1 MQGFG
6 DQAMWHIDITT
17 VLFLNGVTHVLL
29 AAVTWLSLHRYASR
43 RIALWCI
50 ATSLAGI
57 GITLVGMGH
66 SIPAW
71 LSRELALAMV
81 ASSSM
86 LAAQTLRLDLGT
98 AWRRSTLLA
107 YAMAYMVVHVLLS
120 QYASTTASIGWGLLN
135 LAFWLVQMAW
145 AAWRLSVQWHS
156 RSARLMS
163 LLYAGFVLTST
174 VILMGHSGGPGSFES
189 LLEPTGSNQ
198 FLHVSSYLLVMVS
211 TLGYAGMVLDRFQ
224 QELREHEAKE
234 NRVRA
239 IRERSRELMQLDRE
253 RNTAMLTE
261 SLARDLR
268 PCLRVIRSQC
278 LPATQAQPL
287 PDQLLTALDQIVRQA
302 KQASVH
308 IGRLRQFLK
317 PPVHELE
324 SLDLM
329 ATVQDVLKVL
339 SRELYD
345 RRAQVVWSKDSSPVF
360 LTTRRLDVS
369 QVILN
374 LMQHILSGLNLDQ
387 PCTLHLRCLQ
397 LADRARLEILT
408 GPDLAAAS
416 NASNPNWMAF
426 IDTGSDRGLRLIVTQ
441 NIVEELRGKLW
452 IGQGRDQTQ
461 FAVLEHPLSLKT
473 IS

>member
-1 MQGFG
+1 
-6 DQAMWHIDITT
+6 MWHIDITT
-17 VLFLNGVTHVLL
+17 VLILNGVSHLL
-29 AAVTWLSLHRYASR
+29 LGAVTWLSLRRYAGK

-57 GITLVGMGH
+57 GITLIGMGH

-71 LSRELALAMV
+71 LSRELAV
-81 ASSSM
+81 ACVLGATI
-86 LAAQTLRLDLGT
+86 LAAQTLRLDLGA
-98 AWRRSTLLA
+98 AWRPPRLLA
-107 YAMAYMVVHVLLS
+107 YAIAFAGIHALLS
-120 QYASTTASIGWGLLN
+120 QYAPTSLLIGWVLLN
-135 LAFWLVQMAW
+135 LAFWLGQMAW
-145 AAWRLSVQWHS
+145 AAWRLSVQWRS

-174 VILMGHSGGPGSFES
+174 LILMSQGGGPVSFEG
-189 LLEPTGSNQ
+189 LMEPSAGNK

-211 TLGYAGMVLDRFQ
+211 TLGYAGMVLDRLQ
-224 QELREHEAKE
+224 QELREHETQE

-239 IRERSRELMQLDRE
+239 IRERSRELTQLDRE

-268 PCLRVIRSQC
+268 PCLHAIRTQC
-278 LPATQAQPL
+278 LPGTQARPAR
-287 PDQLLTALDQIVRQA
+287 DELLSALDQIVRQA
-302 KQASVH
+302 KQASMH

-317 PPVHELE
+317 PPVQELE

-329 ATVQDVLKVL
+329 ATAQDVLKVL
-339 SRELYD
+339 SREIYD
-345 RRAQVVWSKDSSPVF
+345 RRVQVVWSKDSSPVF
-360 LTTRRLDVS
+360 LNTRRLDVS
-369 QVILN
+369 QIILN
-374 LMQHILSGLNLDQ
+374 LMQHILSDMNLDQ

-397 LADRARLEILT
+397 RANSARLEILT
-408 GPDLAAAS
+408 GTDLAAAS
-416 NASNPNWMAF
+416 NAKDLDWIAQ

-452 IGQGRDQTQ
+452 TGQGRDQTQ

-473 IS
+473 VS